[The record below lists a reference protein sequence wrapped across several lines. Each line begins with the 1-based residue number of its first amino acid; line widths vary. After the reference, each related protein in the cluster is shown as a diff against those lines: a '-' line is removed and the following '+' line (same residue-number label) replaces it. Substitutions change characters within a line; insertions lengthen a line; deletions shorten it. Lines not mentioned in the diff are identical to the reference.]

1 MIVKLCRRFVSSSS
15 LHVPLL
21 HALLT
26 LGRGVAEV
34 PHPEQRGLVAGHRLE
49 VPQSSPLLPLLA
61 LLLLLDGYRVFHH
74 GVLQLYRVIHH
85 IVSLATAVTA
95 KIADTGTAEEGID
108 RFGSQEELGWVDIKL
123 GGQWT
128 LRHAVTSQQNI
139 NTLHSVHTQHQSTG
153 STRGWQ
159 LGAQLRGSFLSAI
172 LRDM

>member
-1 MIVKLCRRFVSSSS
+1 MSVIVKSSRRFVESSTPRSIIPR
-15 LHVPLL
+15 PLD
-21 HALLT
+21 T

-61 LLLLLDGYRVFHH
+61 LLLLLDSYRVFHH

-95 KIADTGTAEEGID
+95 KIADTGTAEVGRD
-108 RFGSQEELGWVDIKL
+108 RFGSQSKLGWVDINL

-159 LGAQLRGSFLSAI
+159 LWAQLRGSFLSAI
-172 LRDM
+172 I